1 MENLTLVKHSRRLLA
16 VALMMCLS
24 GAVFAQDKV
33 DEIVDRGVER
43 NENAKDTQ
51 ERIDKIAEETDK
63 VVSDYKRQMKVIEG
77 LKIYNQL
84 LQRQLDDQ
92 QAEISDLQTS
102 IEEVAIIERQIT
114 PLMLRMI
121 EGLEKFIQADVPF
134 LLEERMERVERLRS
148 TMDRSDVTAAEK
160 FRSVLEAYEIEN
172 EYGRTMEAYK
182 GDVEIDGKERQVDF
196 LKVGRIVLAYQSI
209 NGQQNGVWDQR
220 NREWVELDTAEYKNR
235 ISKGL
240 QIAREQVA
248 PDLLMLP
255 VSAAEDM

>member
-1 MENLTLVKHSRRLLA
+1 
-16 VALMMCLS
+16 
-24 GAVFAQDKV
+24 
-33 DEIVDRGVER
+33 
-43 NENAKDTQ
+43 
-51 ERIDKIAEETDK
+51 
-63 VVSDYKRQMKVIEG
+63 
-77 LKIYNQL
+77 
-84 LQRQLDDQ
+84 
-92 QAEISDLQTS
+92 
-102 IEEVAIIERQIT
+102 
-114 PLMLRMI
+114 LMLRMI

>member
-1 MENLTLVKHSRRLLA
+1 MENLTLANYCRRFLA
-16 VALMMCLS
+16 VTLICITGS
-24 GAVFAQDKV
+24 IFAQDKV
-33 DEIVDRGVER
+33 DEIVDKGVER
-43 NENAKDTQ
+43 NENAKQTQ
-51 ERIDKIAEETDK
+51 EQIDKISDDTDK
-63 VVSDYKRQMKVIEG
+63 VVSEYKRQLKVIDG
-77 LKIYNQL
+77 LKVYNEL

-92 QAEISDLQTS
+92 RAEINDLETS

-114 PLMLRMI
+114 PLMLRMLD
-121 EGLEKFIQADVPF
+121 GLEKFIRADVPF
-134 LLEERMERVERLRS
+134 LLEERLERVEKLRNV
-148 TMDRSDVTAAEK
+148 MDRSDVTSAEK

-196 LKVGRIVLAYQSI
+196 LKVGRIVLAYQSF
-209 NGQQNGVWDQR
+209 NGQENGVWDQK
-220 NREWVELDTAEYKNR
+220 NREWVKLDTAEYKNR
-235 ISKGL
+235 ISRGL

>member
-1 MENLTLVKHSRRLLA
+1 MENLTPVKYCRHFLA
-16 VALMMCLS
+16 IALMMCIS
-24 GAVFAQDKV
+24 GTVFAQDKV
-33 DEIVDRGVER
+33 DEIVDKGVER
-43 NENAKDTQ
+43 NENAKRTQ
-51 ERIDKIAEETDK
+51 GRIDRIAEDTDK
-63 VVSDYKRQMKVIEG
+63 VISEYKRQLKVIDG
-77 LKIYNQL
+77 LKVYNEL

-92 QAEISDLQTS
+92 NTEINDLETS

-121 EGLEKFIQADVPF
+121 EGLEKFIRADVPF
-134 LLEERMERVERLRS
+134 LLEDRLERVERLRT
-148 TMDRSDVTAAEK
+148 TMDRSDVTSAEK

-172 EYGRTMEAYK
+172 EYGRTMESYK
-182 GDVEIDGKERQVDF
+182 GDVEIDGKSRQVDF

-209 NGQQNGVWDQR
+209 NGQENGVWDQK
-220 NREWVELDTAEYKNR
+220 NREWVKLDTAEYKNR
-235 ISKGL
+235 INKGL